1 MPSKL
6 PDWITYPGEDWIDIT
21 PTQAGLDAT
30 QWRHFIANKS
40 VKGAEWEGED
50 HAGNRWG
57 TVFIRG
63 GYRVHVWGDGDY
75 RFQTASMG
83 KAFTW
88 AALVL
93 AVDRA
98 LVDPNEF
105 IWRDWTGEGMLS
117 HPHKYLDRGHHAKLT
132 WNLLGRRTDGLHWR
146 GFPVTNGYFW
156 RQRSSSQGTGTVAD
170 PVPGWAD
177 WTGDPFYD
185 NFPHAEPGSVGIYS
199 SGGQWRLL
207 QALTAL
213 WNKDIKRVL
222 DEELF
227 GEMGIR
233 PDDWDWIPG
242 RDVHEN
248 PNFYPNMPGYGDF
261 LDPPYEI
268 NGHPVRG
275 GGGWVVI
282 SANTLAKFAHL
293 IATRGQWNGKQLLSP
308 EYVIGH
314 GGGNGSGVAGE
325 SRFYTGFAIVSTD
338 GIDFRDPF
346 LPSEFFI
353 GPVDLSP
360 TRQRFRD

>member
-1 MPSKL
+1 
-6 PDWITYPGEDWIDIT
+6 
-21 PTQAGLDAT
+21 
-30 QWRHFIANKS
+30 
-40 VKGAEWEGED
+40 
-50 HAGNRWG
+50 
-57 TVFIRG
+57 
-63 GYRVHVWGDGDY
+63 
-75 RFQTASMG
+75 
-83 KAFTW
+83 
-88 AALVL
+88 
-93 AVDRA
+93 
-98 LVDPNEF
+98 
-105 IWRDWTGEGMLS
+105 
-117 HPHKYLDRGHHAKLT
+117 
-132 WNLLGRRTDGLHWR
+132 
-146 GFPVTNGYFW
+146 
-156 RQRSSSQGTGTVAD
+156 
-170 PVPGWAD
+170 VPGWAD

-185 NFPHAEPGSVGIYS
+185 NFSHAEPGSVGIYS

-233 PDDWDWIPG
+233 PNDWDWIAG

-248 PNFYPNMPGYGDF
+248 PSFYPNMPRYGDF

-293 IATRGQWNGKQLLSP
+293 IASGGRWNGKQPLSP

-325 SRFYTGFAIVSTD
+325 SRFYTGCAIVSTY
-338 GIDFRDPF
+338 GIDFRDLF
-346 LPSEFFI
+346 LPSEFFV
-353 GPVDLSP
+353 GPVDLSS